1 MELITPKLQDKILYW
16 KLMGVPDEKIYEYA
30 MSLVQDEVRQAQAEA
45 QKVID
50 ASERAA
56 K

>member
-1 MELITPKLQDKILYW
+1 MEFITPKLQDKILYW

-30 MSLVQDEVRQAQAEA
+30 MSLVRVEIQRAQIEA

-50 ASERAA
+50 ASEGAA